1 MIVSLE
7 SYGTY
12 TYNGYPVRIFCAVLS
27 SKPNKHFFHIFAGI
41 LNWRPLRATDPQ
53 VLLVLISLTITGY
66 KCQVFLY
73 GYTSAVRIEPITSRW
88 LSPQN
93 FLEPIRLTVMLLV
106 FFVVYDSGLNYQ
118 PHFPLMHLSILLIAW
133 PWIVWQGKTTVKLQ
147 IFYIYM
153 YDIQ

>member
-1 MIVSLE
+1 MEPTPITVTQWEFS
-7 SYGTY
+7 
-12 TYNGYPVRIFCAVLS
+12 VLFYLQNPISTS
-27 SKPNKHFFHIFAGI
+27 STFLLGFSTGGHWG
-41 LNWRPLRATDPQ
+41 TDPQ
-53 VLLVLISLTITGY
+53 VLRVLISLTITGY

-93 FLEPIRLTVMLLV
+93 ILEPICLTVTLLV